1 MKKTVRILFYLLIF
15 QSFVSCESKYSE
27 SELKANF
34 STEQQSDLNEI
45 RQFFLNQVCESDFK
59 LCYEQ
64 TNHDSL
70 QASGI
75 GFWTKIDFKEQQKL
89 YERISKSTFNEI
101 WMICKSVNYKTKE
114 EKKSICA
121 NAIGKYQNYLSDL
134 GKNNPRIA
142 KYAERI
148 EASGDFGG
156 LDISY
161 WNVLTDK
168 KHFDLNDPNIQL
180 ILAIHYLSM
189 NDQQKRDENWNEK

>member
-1 MKKTVRILFYLLIF
+1 MKKTIRILIYILIIA
-15 QSFVSCESKYSE
+15 SFLSCNSKYSE

-34 STEQQSDLNEI
+34 SSEQLSDLTEI
-45 RQFFLNQVCESDFK
+45 RKFFLNQVCESDFK

-64 TNHDSL
+64 INHDSL

-75 GFWTKIDFKEQQKL
+75 GIWTKIDFDKQKKL
-89 YERISKSTFNEI
+89 YHRISKSTFDEI
-101 WMICKSVNYKTKE
+101 WMICKSVNFNTDE

-121 NAIGKYQNYLSDL
+121 NAIGKYQNYLSDF
-134 GKNNPRIA
+134 GKNNARIA

-189 NDQQKRDENWNEK
+189 NDQDKRNENWVEK